1 MLPQLSSL
9 LMSPQPDQNDVSTAL
24 GLLRDSLAEEEQRI
38 RNEGAKA
45 MQGGDYDT
53 ATSVIEFAKR
63 LLAFQNKVEGLVS
76 EWDELED
83 LRDTASPAVQ
93 EIVSKRFFGKKK
105 KGEITPHTDFH
116 PYILKALIEKGGS
129 GKTKLVL
136 DRVGQLM
143 KDVLKPLD
151 HDVLKSDGKSIRW
164 RNAAQ
169 WARNTMVNED
179 GRMKKTKNGTWEIS
193 ENGRKWLLENSS
205 R

>member
-1 MLPQLSSL
+1 MIPQS
-9 LMSPQPDQNDVSTAL
+9 DQNDVSTAL

-63 LLAFQNKVEGLVS
+63 LLAFQNKVEGLVT

-83 LRDTASPAVQ
+83 LRDAASPAVQ

-105 KGEITPHTDFH
+105 KGEITPHTDFY
-116 PYILKALIEKGGS
+116 PYILKALVEMGGS

-136 DRVGQLM
+136 DRVGHLM
-143 KDVLKPLD
+143 NDVLKPLD

-164 RNAAQ
+164 RNAGQ

-179 GRMKKTKNGTWEIS
+179 GRMKKTKNGIWEIS
-193 ENGRKWLLENSS
+193 DKGRKCLKDSS
-205 R
+205 

>member
-1 MLPQLSSL
+1 MNH
-9 LMSPQPDQNDVSTAL
+9 QPDQNDASTAL

-45 MQGGDYDT
+45 MQGGDYYT

-83 LRDTASPAVQ
+83 LRDAASPAVQ
-93 EIVSKRFFGKKK
+93 KIVSKRFFGKKK
-105 KGEITPHTDFH
+105 KGEITPLTAFY
-116 PYILKALIEKGGS
+116 PYILRALVEMGGS

-136 DRVGQLM
+136 DSVGHLM
-143 KDVLKPLD
+143 KDILKPLD
-151 HDVLKSDGKSIRW
+151 HDVLKSHGKSIRW
-164 RNAAQ
+164 RNTAQ

-179 GRMKKTKNGTWEIS
+179 GRMKRAKNGVWEIS
-193 ENGRKWLLENSS
+193 EIGRKWLLENSI